1 MPCSGYMV
9 PEYAFDRLFSTKS
22 DVFSFGILLLEI
34 ISGKKSRGF
43 YHPNNKHNLIG
54 HASILWNE
62 GRPLELLDE
71 CLGESCTILLPF
83 FFVLSD
89 AADSISKSESLSE
102 GITLVSKHE
111 SYALGFFSPGKSRN
125 RYLGICLLPFFFV
138 LSDAADSISKS
149 ESLSEGI
156 TLVSKHESYALG
168 FFSPGKSRNRY
179 LGIWYNNIPVR
190 TVVWVANRLNPI
202 NDSSGMLMVNSS
214 GSLVLLSQNR
224 TVAWSANSTKQAWNP
239 IVQLLD
245 SGNLVLREE
254 NEEDP
259 ENYLWQSFDH
269 PSDTWLPGMKLGWDL
284 RTGLQRRLTA
294 WKSPDDPSPGE
305 LSWGI
310 ELHNYPEIV
319 MNKGTEKLFR
329 TGPWNGLSLS
339 GAPDLKDNPVYT
351 YDFVIDS
358 DEVYFIYNMIKNS
371 VLSRALLNQTSSLY
385 ERYIWVS
392 EEKKWRLYLSMP
404 KDNCDGYNLCGPYGN
419 CIIGESP
426 ICQCVEGFNHKS
438 PDTWNPDEWSK
449 GCVRITQ
456 LSCEDKDKIGFAQFV
471 GLKMPDTTYSRVN
484 GSMNLNECRVKCLNN
499 CSCTAYANSNI
510 TNGGSGCAMWFGDL
524 IDIRQVAVNGQD
536 AYRQDVYI
544 RMPASEQVNHKEE
557 KDKQKMKVIMIV
569 VVAIAVVFGVLLI
582 TYCISKRTNFREKME
597 NNVIIDQNIE
607 GQSEDMEVP
616 FFTLATIVIAT
627 NNFSSCNKLGEGGFG
642 LVYKGTLI
650 DGKEIAV
657 KRLSQK
663 SGQGFRDE
671 KMLIYE
677 YMPNGSLDSFIF
689 DQTKAKVLGNT
700 NRVVGTYG
708 YMAPEYAID
717 GLFSVKSDVFSFG
730 ILLLEI
736 ISGKKNRGSFH
747 LDNTQNLVGHAWKLW
762 KEGRPL
768 ELIDTCL
775 KGSVIQL
782 EILRCLHISFL
793 CLQQHHN
800 DRPNMPCVVMM
811 LHGESSLPEPKELG
825 FFVGK
830 KSTSSSKNQSSSTNE
845 ITVTMLEAR

>member
-1 MPCSGYMV
+1 MNIF
-9 PEYAFDRLFSTKS
+9 AF
-22 DVFSFGILLLEI
+22 VLL
-34 ISGKKSRGF
+34 SS
-43 YHPNNKHNLIG
+43 
-54 HASILWNE
+54 S
-62 GRPLELLDE
+62 
-71 CLGESCTILLPF
+71 LLPF
-83 FFVLSD
+83 FFVLSG
-89 AADSISKSESLSE
+89 AADSITNSESLSE

-111 SYALGFFSPGKSRN
+111 SYALGFFSPGNS
-125 RYLGICLLPFFFV
+125 
-138 LSDAADSISKS
+138 S
-149 ESLSEGI
+149 
-156 TLVSKHESYALG
+156 
-168 FFSPGKSRNRY
+168 NRY

-190 TVVWVANRLNPI
+190 TVVWVANRLNAI

-224 TVAWSANSTKQAWNP
+224 TVAWSANSTKQARNP

-254 NEEDP
+254 NEENP
-259 ENYLWQSFDH
+259 ENYLWQSFDY

-284 RTGLQRRLTA
+284 RTGLERRLTS

-319 MNKGTEKLFR
+319 MNKSTEKFFR

-339 GAPDLKDNPVYT
+339 GAPDLLKENPVYT
-351 YDFVIDS
+351 YDFVINS
-358 DEVYFIYNMIKNS
+358 NEVYFIFNMITNS
-371 VLSRALLNQTSSLY
+371 VISRALLNETSSLY

-392 EEKKWRLYLSMP
+392 E
-404 KDNCDGYNLCGPYGN
+404 
-419 CIIGESP
+419 
-426 ICQCVEGFNHKS
+426 GFKHKS

-456 LSCEDKDKIGFAQFV
+456 LSCKDKDKIGFAKHV
-471 GLKMPDTTYSRVN
+471 GLKMPDTTHSWVN
-484 GSMNLNECRVKCLNN
+484 GSMNLDECRVRCLNN
-499 CSCTAYANSNI
+499 CSCRAYANSNI
-510 TNGGSGCAMWFGDL
+510 ENGGSGCAMWFGDL
-524 IDIRQVAVNGQD
+524 IDIRRVAANGRD
-536 AYRQDVYI
+536 AYMQDVYI
-544 RMPASEQVNHKEE
+544 RMPASEQEE
-557 KDKQKMKVIMIV
+557 KDKQKMKVIVIV

-582 TYCISKRTNFREKME
+582 LYCISKRTNFREKLE
-597 NNVIIDQNIE
+597 NNVMIDQDIE

-627 NNFSSCNKLGEGGFG
+627 NNFSSYNKLGEGGFG

-663 SGQGFRDE
+663 SGQGLSEFQNEVILIAKLQHRNLVRLLGYCIEGDE

-689 DQTKAKVLGNT
+689 DQTKAKVLGWSMRFNIICGIARGLLYLHEDSRLRIIHRDLKASNILLDSKMNPKISDFGMARIFGGDQIEGNT

-775 KGSVIQL
+775 KGSVIQS

-800 DRPNMPCVVMM
+800 DRPNMSCVVMM

>member
-1 MPCSGYMV
+1 MDIF
-9 PEYAFDRLFSTKS
+9 AF
-22 DVFSFGILLLEI
+22 VLL
-34 ISGKKSRGF
+34 SS
-43 YHPNNKHNLIG
+43 
-54 HASILWNE
+54 S
-62 GRPLELLDE
+62 
-71 CLGESCTILLPF
+71 LLPF
-83 FFVLSD
+83 SFVLLD

-111 SYALGFFSPGKSRN
+111 SYALGFFSPGNS
-125 RYLGICLLPFFFV
+125 
-138 LSDAADSISKS
+138 S
-149 ESLSEGI
+149 
-156 TLVSKHESYALG
+156 
-168 FFSPGKSRNRY
+168 NRY

-224 TVAWSANSTKQAWNP
+224 TVAWSANSTKQARNP

-254 NEEDP
+254 NEENP
-259 ENYLWQSFDH
+259 ENYLWQSFDY
-269 PSDTWLPGMKLGWDL
+269 PSDTLLPGMKLGWDL
-284 RTGLQRRLTA
+284 RTGMERRLTT

-305 LSWGI
+305 LSWGV

-319 MNKGTEKLFR
+319 MKKGTEKFFR
-329 TGPWNGLSLS
+329 TGPWNGHGFS
-339 GAPDLKDNPVYT
+339 GVPVVKDNPVVK
-351 YDFVIDS
+351 YDFVINS
-358 DEVYFIYNMIKNS
+358 DEVYFIYSSVNNS
-371 VLSRALLNQTSSLY
+371 VISRAFLNETSSLY

-392 EEKKWRLYLSMP
+392 EDKKWSLYLSLP
-404 KDNCDGYNLCGPYGN
+404 KDECEGYNLCGPYGN

-426 ICQCVEGFNHKS
+426 ICQCVEGFKHKS
-438 PDTWNPDEWSK
+438 PNTWNPDEWSK

-456 LSCEDKDKIGFAQFV
+456 LSCEDKDKIGFVKFV
-471 GLKMPDTTYSRVN
+471 GLKMPDTTYSWVN

-510 TNGGSGCAMWFGDL
+510 INGGSGCAVWFGDL
-524 IDIRQVAVNGQD
+524 IDIRQIAANGQD
-536 AYRQDVYI
+536 AYMQDVYI
-544 RMPASEQVNHKEE
+544 RMPASKQVDHKEE
-557 KDKQKMKVIMIV
+557 KDKQKMKVIVIV
-569 VVAIAVVFGVLLI
+569 VVGIAVVFGVLLT
-582 TYCISKRTNFREKME
+582 TYRISKRTNFR
-597 NNVIIDQNIE
+597 
-607 GQSEDMEVP
+607 
-616 FFTLATIVIAT
+616 
-627 NNFSSCNKLGEGGFG
+627 
-642 LVYKGTLI
+642 
-650 DGKEIAV
+650 
-657 KRLSQK
+657 
-663 SGQGFRDE
+663 
-671 KMLIYE
+671 
-677 YMPNGSLDSFIF
+677 
-689 DQTKAKVLGNT
+689 DQTKAKVLDWSMRFNIICGIARGLLYLHEDSRLRIIHRDLKASNILLDSKMNPKISDFGMARIFGGDQIEGNT

-762 KEGRPL
+762 KEDRPL

-775 KGSVIQL
+775 KGSVIQS

-800 DRPNMPCVVMM
+800 DRPNMSYVVMM

-830 KSTSSSKNQSSSTNE
+830 KSTSSSKGQSSSTNE

>member
-1 MPCSGYMV
+1 MDIF
-9 PEYAFDRLFSTKS
+9 AF
-22 DVFSFGILLLEI
+22 VLL
-34 ISGKKSRGF
+34 SS
-43 YHPNNKHNLIG
+43 
-54 HASILWNE
+54 S
-62 GRPLELLDE
+62 
-71 CLGESCTILLPF
+71 LLPLS
-83 FFVLSD
+83 FVLSD

-102 GITLVSKHE
+102 GITLVSKNE
-111 SYALGFFSPGKSRN
+111 SYALGFFRPGNS
-125 RYLGICLLPFFFV
+125 
-138 LSDAADSISKS
+138 S
-149 ESLSEGI
+149 
-156 TLVSKHESYALG
+156 
-168 FFSPGKSRNRY
+168 NRY

-224 TVAWSANSTKQAWNP
+224 TVAWSANSTKQARNP

-254 NEEDP
+254 NEENP
-259 ENYLWQSFDH
+259 ENYLWQSFDY

-284 RTGLQRRLTA
+284 RTGLERRLTS

-305 LSWGI
+305 LSWGVV
-310 ELHNYPEIV
+310 LHNYPEIF
-319 MNKGTEKLFR
+319 MNKGTEKFFR
-329 TGPWNGLSLS
+329 TGPWNGLSFS
-339 GAPDLKDNPVYT
+339 GLPVVKDNPVVT
-351 YDFVIDS
+351 YNFVNNS
-358 DEVYFIYNMIKNS
+358 DEVYFIYNLINNS
-371 VLSRALLNQTSSLY
+371 VISRVLLNETSFLY
-385 ERYIWVS
+385 ERHIWVS
-392 EEKKWRLYLSMP
+392 EDKKWSLYLSVP
-404 KDNCDGYNLCGPYGN
+404 NDKCEGYNLCGPYGN

-426 ICQCVEGFNHKS
+426 ICQCVEGFKHKS
-438 PDTWNPDEWSK
+438 TNTWNPDEWSK

-456 LSCEDKDKIGFAQFV
+456 LSCEDKDKIGFVKFV
-471 GLKMPDTTYSRVN
+471 GLKMPDTTYSWVN

-510 TNGGSGCAMWFGDL
+510 INGGSGCAMWFGDL
-524 IDIRQVAVNGQD
+524 IDIGQIAANGQD
-536 AYRQDVYI
+536 AYMQDVYI
-544 RMPASEQVNHKEE
+544 RMPASKQVDRKEE
-557 KDKQKMKVIMIV
+557 KDKQKMKVIVIV
-569 VVAIAVVFGVLLI
+569 VVGIAVVFGVLLT
-582 TYCISKRTNFREKME
+582 TYRISKRTNFRERIE
-597 NNVIIDQNIE
+597 NNVMIDQNIE

-627 NNFSSCNKLGEGGFG
+627 NNFSSYDKLGEGGFG

-663 SGQGFRDE
+663 SGQGLREFKNEVILIAKLQHRNLVRLLGYCIEGDE

-689 DQTKAKVLGNT
+689 DQTKAKVLGWSMRFNIICGIARGLLYLHEDSRLRIIHRDLKASNILLDSKMNPKISDFGMARIFGGDQIEGNT

-768 ELIDTCL
+768 ELIDTFL
-775 KGSVIQL
+775 KGSVMQS

-800 DRPNMPCVVMM
+800 DRPNMSYVVMM
-811 LHGESSLPEPKELG
+811 LHSESSLPEPNELG

-830 KSTSSSKNQSSSTNE
+830 ESTSSSNGQSSSTNE

>member
-1 MPCSGYMV
+1 MNIF
-9 PEYAFDRLFSTKS
+9 AF
-22 DVFSFGILLLEI
+22 VLL
-34 ISGKKSRGF
+34 SS
-43 YHPNNKHNLIG
+43 
-54 HASILWNE
+54 S
-62 GRPLELLDE
+62 
-71 CLGESCTILLPF
+71 LLPF

-89 AADSISKSESLSE
+89 AGDSITKPESLRE

-111 SYALGFFSPGKSRN
+111 SYALGFFSPGNS
-125 RYLGICLLPFFFV
+125 
-138 LSDAADSISKS
+138 S
-149 ESLSEGI
+149 
-156 TLVSKHESYALG
+156 
-168 FFSPGKSRNRY
+168 NRY
-179 LGIWYNNIPVR
+179 LGIWYNNIPVK

-224 TVAWSANSTKQAWNP
+224 TVAWSAKSTKQARNP

-254 NEEDP
+254 NEE
-259 ENYLWQSFDH
+259 NYLWQSFDY

-284 RTGLQRRLTA
+284 RTGLERRLTA

-319 MNKGTEKLFR
+319 MNKGTEKFYR
-329 TGPWNGLSLS
+329 TGPWNGLGFS
-339 GAPDLKDNPVYT
+339 GAPDLRKENPVYT
-351 YDFVIDS
+351 YNFVINS
-358 DEVYFIYNMIKNS
+358 DEVYFMFNLITNS
-371 VLSRALLNQTSSLY
+371 VISRALLNETSSLY

-392 EEKKWRLYLSMP
+392 EDKKWSLYLSYP
-404 KDNCDGYNLCGPYGN
+404 KDKCDGYNLCGPHGN

-426 ICQCVEGFNHKS
+426 ICQCVEGFKHKS
-438 PDTWNPDEWSK
+438 SDTWNPEEWFK

-456 LSCEDKDKIGFAQFV
+456 LSCEDKDKIGFPKFV
-471 GLKMPDTTYSRVN
+471 GLKMPDTTYSWVN
-484 GSMNLNECRVKCLNN
+484 GSMNLNECRVKCVNN
-499 CSCTAYANSNI
+499 CSCTAYTNSNI
-510 TNGGSGCAMWFGDL
+510 KNGGSGCVMWFGDL
-524 IDIRQVAVNGQD
+524 SDIRQVAANGLD
-536 AYRQDVYI
+536 ALQDVYI
-544 RMPASEQVNHKEE
+544 RMPASKQVNHKEE
-557 KDKQKMKVIMIV
+557 KDKQKMKVIVIV

-582 TYCISKRTNFREKME
+582 PYCISKRANIREKLE
-597 NNVIIDQNIE
+597 NNVMIDQDIE

-627 NNFSSCNKLGEGGFG
+627 NNFSSDNKLGEGGFG

-663 SGQGFRDE
+663 SRQGLREFKNEVILIAKLQHRNLVRLLGYCIEGDE

-689 DQTKAKVLGNT
+689 DQTKAKVLGWSMRFNIICGIARGLLYLHEDSRLRIIHRDLKVSNILLDSKMNPKISDFGMARIFGGDQIEGNT

-762 KEGRPL
+762 EEGRPL
-768 ELIDTCL
+768 ELIDTGL
-775 KGSVIQL
+775 KGSVIHS

-800 DRPNMPCVVMM
+800 DRPNMSCVVMM

-830 KSTSSSKNQSSSTNE
+830 KSTSSSKNESSSTNE

>member
-1 MPCSGYMV
+1 MNIF
-9 PEYAFDRLFSTKS
+9 AF
-22 DVFSFGILLLEI
+22 VLL
-34 ISGKKSRGF
+34 SS
-43 YHPNNKHNLIG
+43 
-54 HASILWNE
+54 S
-62 GRPLELLDE
+62 
-71 CLGESCTILLPF
+71 LLPF
-83 FFVLSD
+83 FFVPSD
-89 AADSISKSESLSE
+89 AADSITKSKSLSD

-111 SYALGFFSPGKSRN
+111 SYALGFFSPGNS
-125 RYLGICLLPFFFV
+125 
-138 LSDAADSISKS
+138 S
-149 ESLSEGI
+149 
-156 TLVSKHESYALG
+156 
-168 FFSPGKSRNRY
+168 NRY

-224 TVAWSANSTKQAWNP
+224 TVAWSANSTKQARNP

-254 NEEDP
+254 NEENP
-259 ENYLWQSFDH
+259 ENYLWQSFDY

-284 RTGLQRRLTA
+284 RTGLERRVTA

-305 LSWGI
+305 LSVGI

-319 MNKGTEKLFR
+319 FNKGTEKFFR
-329 TGPWNGLSLS
+329 TGPWNGLTLS
-339 GAPDLKDNPVYT
+339 GVPFLLKENPVYT
-351 YDFVIDS
+351 YDFVINS
-358 DEVYFIYNMIKNS
+358 DEVYIIFNLINNS
-371 VLSRALLNQTSSLY
+371 VVSRALLNETSSLY

-392 EEKKWRLYLSMP
+392 REKKWSRYISMP
-404 KDNCDGYNLCGPYGN
+404 NDDCDGYNLCGPYGN
-419 CIIGESP
+419 CIIGDSP
-426 ICQCVEGFNHKS
+426 ICQCVEGFKHKS

-449 GCVRITQ
+449 GCVRNTQ
-456 LSCEDKDKIGFAQFV
+456 LSCKDKDKIGFAKFV
-471 GLKMPDTTYSRVN
+471 GLKMPDTTYSWVN
-484 GSMNLNECRVKCLNN
+484 RSMNLHECRDKCLNN

-510 TNGGSGCAMWFGDL
+510 ENGGSGCAMWFGDL
-524 IDIRQVAVNGQD
+524 IDIRQVAANGRD
-536 AYRQDVYI
+536 AYMQDLYI
-544 RMPASEQVNHKEE
+544 RMPASEQEE
-557 KDKQKMKVIMIV
+557 KDKQKMKVIVIV
-569 VVAIAVVFGVLLI
+569 VLAIAVAFGVLSI
-582 TYCISKRTNFREKME
+582 PYCISKRANFREKLE
-597 NNVIIDQNIE
+597 NIVMIDQDIE

-616 FFTLATIVIAT
+616 FFTLATIVMAT
-627 NNFSSCNKLGEGGFG
+627 NNFSSYNKLGEGGFG

-663 SGQGFRDE
+663 SGQGLSEFKNEVILIAKLQHRNLVRLLGYCIEGDE

-689 DQTKAKVLGNT
+689 DQTKAKVLGWSMRFNIICGIARGLLYLHEDSRLRIIHRDLKASNILLDSKMNPKISDFGMARIFGGDQIEGNT

-762 KEGRPL
+762 NEGRAL

-775 KGSVIQL
+775 KGSVIQS

-800 DRPNMPCVVMM
+800 DRPNMSCVVMM

-845 ITVTMLEAR
+845 ITVTTLEAR